1 VNTPLAP
8 SKILGS
14 WKEIAAYLGKGVR
27 TVQRWEQL
35 YGLPVRRPADSPLGV
50 VYVSCE
56 ELDAWLARKWVP
68 RQQPTQGGMVER
80 LFGGTAELVR
90 QSQQLRQDKLA
101 LIVSLHRNL
110 DMLKQRCEQL
120 KSLTAAARDSRSLW
134 SSGEAPGTGEAVV
147 E

>member
-1 VNTPLAP
+1 MNTPLPP

-35 YGLPVRRPADSPLGV
+35 YGLPVRRPAGSPLGV
-50 VYVSCE
+50 VYSSCE
-56 ELDAWLARKWVP
+56 EIDAWLAGTWAP
-68 RQQPTQGGMVER
+68 RQPPTQDGTIDR

-101 LIVSLHRNL
+101 LMVSVHRNL
-110 DMLKQRCEQL
+110 DMLRQRCEQL
-120 KSLTAAARDSRSLW
+120 RLLTAAAREVRLRGVPEGDNLS
-134 SSGEAPGTGEAVV
+134 V